1 MFKALK
7 RWWAYLTAKTNKSLD
22 DRADPAVQ
30 LEQAVADAKDQ
41 HRRLIE
47 QAANVIAQQKQAELR
62 LNRQMGELEKVNAN
76 ARQAVVM
83 ADDANQGGDTSRAL
97 EYTSAAESF
106 ANRMVTLEKEIDEL
120 KSMALQATQAADQA
134 KAAVSQNGQLL
145 QQKLAERQKLV
156 GQIEQTKMQ
165 ETMNR
170 AMDSLNE
177 TVGQDVPT
185 LDEVRLK
192 IEARYA
198 KAKGI
203 SELSGSTVESRSF
216 EIEQAVRN
224 TEAKARLDTIRTEL
238 GLPPAPTAS
247 GQIGQ
252 GQGTSD
258 DVPAD
263 GPLTRPPVLSAAA
276 RPAPPIRI
284 AGAPGRRRC
293 SPA

>member
-1 MFKALK
+1 MFKAMK
-7 RWWAYLTAKTNKSLD
+7 RWWAYLGAKTNKSLN

-30 LEQAVADAKDQ
+30 LEQAIAEAQGQ

-76 ARQAVVM
+76 ARQAVIM
-83 ADDANQGGDTSRAL
+83 ADDAGKDGAGTKAN

-106 ANRMVTLEKEIDEL
+106 ANRMVALEGEIDEL

-145 QQKLAERQKLV
+145 RQKLAERQKLL
-156 GQIEQTKMQ
+156 GQLEQTKMQ

-170 AMDSLNE
+170 AMASLDE
-177 TVGQDVPT
+177 TVGQDVPS

-192 IEARYA
+192 IESRYA

-224 TEAKARLDTIRTEL
+224 TEAKARLDSIRSEL
-238 GLPPAPTAS
+238 GLPAAPTAA
-247 GQIGQ
+247 GALNEGQ
-252 GQGTSD
+252 GGVTAGD
-258 DVPAD
+258 GAEAVPIDA
-263 GPLTRPPVLSAAA
+263 TPPPNEPS
-276 RPAPPIRI
+276 R
-284 AGAPGRRRC
+284 
-293 SPA
+293 